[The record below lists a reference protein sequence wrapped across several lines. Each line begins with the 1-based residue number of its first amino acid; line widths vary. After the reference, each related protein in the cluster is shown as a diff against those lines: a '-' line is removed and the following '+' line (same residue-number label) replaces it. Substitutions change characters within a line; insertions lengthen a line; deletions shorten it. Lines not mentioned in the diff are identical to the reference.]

1 MIRVLLLGR
10 EHAVVL
16 PGQIERMELAVAW
29 DRARSR
35 RSPGLALYRAA
46 AAMVGLCTRLGRS
59 AGIAYGDAGCDA
71 LVYGGA
77 VYNWLATP
85 PTAAE
90 LEADKVRGQQPI
102 KAAPLDQGELL
113 RAAAAIYEAL
123 VPTLVP
129 TDAEVKAKADFSGAG
144 GAGSTSS
151 PSGSP

>member
-1 MIRVLLLGR
+1 VTRVPLLGR

-16 PGQIERMELAVAW
+16 PGQIERMELVVAW
-29 DRARSR
+29 DRALR
-35 RSPGLALYRAA
+35 RRAPGLALYRAGA
-46 AAMVGLCTRLGRS
+46 ALVGLCTRIGRA
-59 AGIAYGDAGCDA
+59 AGVTYGDSGCDA

-85 PTAAE
+85 PTEAE
-90 LEADKVRGQQPI
+90 LEADKARGQQPL
-102 KAAPLDQGELL
+102 KAASFDQAELL
-113 RAAAAIYEAL
+113 RAAAAIYEQI